1 MMGIS
6 SFFVLLLAGMLLAL
20 SLQQHPLGTKWN
32 EYTTFS
38 SSFAISSSSSLSSTT
53 ASTFTYETFDGTD
66 LGISFQFPSKW
77 VKYEAGFDP
86 GTLNEGV
93 VSFDIIDD
101 DPSNQVNDLQPGING
116 LKHPNLSILSLKLP
130 YNNLTLE
137 QYAKVRTFDL
147 GHLFSDY
154 NLNITENKLS
164 NETLDGYPYWIIEY
178 FFNVDDKTKR
188 YGMLLLLIRGEKVY
202 EISYIA
208 DGYMNF
214 IKNLQEI
221 KNMIKTAY
229 FMDPVNRH

>member
-1 MMGIS
+1 M
-6 SFFVLLLAGMLLAL
+6 
-20 SLQQHPLGTKWN
+20 
-32 EYTTFS
+32 
-38 SSFAISSSSSLSSTT
+38 
-53 ASTFTYETFDGTD
+53 
-66 LGISFQFPSKW
+66 
-77 VKYEAGFDP
+77 KYEAGFDP
-86 GTLNEGV
+86 GTLNDFEGV
-93 VSFDIIDD
+93 VSFEIIDD

-147 GHLFSDY
+147 GQLFSDY
-154 NLNITENKLS
+154 KLNITENKLS
-164 NETLDGYPYWIIEY
+164 NETLDGYPCWIIEY

-188 YGMLLLLIRGEKVY
+188 YGMLLLLIGGEKVY